1 MNEWNIQ
8 SRARSCHACGRS
20 FTDREHYHTLLSEV
34 RSGFERLDVCGACWE
49 AQHRHGAADRKGFV
63 SHWQG
68 VFSVPPPPPPE
79 AIRRD
84 SAETLLRQLLER
96 DDPRWHPAAFILA
109 TMLERKRL
117 LRARQQIRQNGR
129 RSIVYEQPG
138 TGDVLVIQDP
148 ALRLDQLEAVQ
159 HDVARLL
166 EHGLP
171 SEGQP
176 VEEPFVPTEPGLPLE
191 AAPNAEPAADSVP
204 AVNAP

>member
-1 MNEWNIQ
+1 MATFVRIPDPD
-8 SRARSCHACGRS
+8 
-20 FTDREHYHTLLSEV
+20 TDPKLLI
-34 RSGFERLDVCGACWE
+34 
-49 AQHRHGAADRKGFV
+49 
-63 SHWQG
+63 
-68 VFSVPPPPPPE
+68 PP
-79 AIRRD
+79 
-84 SAETLLRQLLER
+84 LHLG
-96 DDPRWHPAAFILA
+96 
-109 TMLERKRL
+109 KRL

-138 TGDVLVIQDP
+138 SGDVLVIQDP

-176 VEEPFVPTEPGLPLE
+176 VEEPFVPTAPGLPLE
-191 AAPNAEPAADSVP
+191 AAANAEPVADSVP